1 MLDTRTYDIEVTE
14 LMSEIRYDLRG
25 RFTSEA
31 TNMADVVQCAHSFQD
46 S

>member
-25 RFTSEA
+25 RF
-31 TNMADVVQCAHSFQD
+31 VLGGHQHG
-46 S
+46 